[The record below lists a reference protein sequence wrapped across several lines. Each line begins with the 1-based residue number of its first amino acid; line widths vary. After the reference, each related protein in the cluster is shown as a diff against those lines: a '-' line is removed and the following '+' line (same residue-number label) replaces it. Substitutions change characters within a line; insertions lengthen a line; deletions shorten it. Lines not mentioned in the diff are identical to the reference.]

1 MDYTHEIT
9 IPLPIQKS
17 SSNDNC
23 KELSL
28 NHTFIDPSKMSPPN
42 SFMDKLMKRMDTYY
56 SPTDNQKKEFFGKN
70 K

>member
-1 MDYTHEIT
+1 MDYTHERT

-28 NHTFIDPSKMSPPN
+28 NHTFIDPSKMSPPD
-42 SFMDKLMKRMDTYY
+42 SFMDKLMKRMDNYY